1 MWDFCARG
9 GQDPGLQE
17 EWDPPPVATRAL
29 CWALGGRS
37 VDRLED
43 WLRAREQGQLAG
55 AGTEGGRRRWSALS
69 VDEVRCL
76 CPPWGRMPGLNTF
89 GKSALARE

>member
-17 EWDPPPVATRAL
+17 EWDPPLVATRAL

-37 VDRLED
+37 VDRLEA
-43 WLRAREQGQLAG
+43 WLHAREQGRPAG
-55 AGTEGGRRRWSALS
+55 AEGGRRRWSAFS
-69 VDEVRCL
+69 VDE
-76 CPPWGRMPGLNTF
+76 
-89 GKSALARE
+89 